1 MLFGPQVGRHGSLF
15 PGKRSG
21 LMEKAI
27 LLAVAA
33 SFCTATASVAQRQGA
48 RSVPATG
55 GFGVGLMLRLV
66 RRPVWLLGIASMIA
80 GFLLQ
85 LTALRYGALA
95 LVQPILAL
103 ELLLV
108 FGYMAVAGRRK
119 VRIKG
124 RDWAA
129 AAAMLAGIAVFLRL
143 ASPGGGRLHAPGGS
157 WLLAALI
164 TLGIVLVAVAAATG
178 LGRQPGASSTR
189 RAALLGSATGIAWGF
204 VAAVIK
210 EFSSHLGGGIGAI
223 LSTWSLYVLIVVG
236 AATMVLASHALAA
249 GPLAASQPGFTI
261 LDPLSAALLGVF
273 LFSEHIR
280 TGPWDL
286 AGEAVALGLLVA
298 GASGL
303 SRSCF
308 ILGEFGDP
316 SCLPPG
322 GFQARARRKRLPGA
336 VERGPWPV
344 RRPESD
350 LPAASDGPASPPSL
364 LRRTAQRASRWA
376 G

>member
-1 MLFGPQVGRHGSLF
+1 
-15 PGKRSG
+15 
-21 LMEKAI
+21 MEKAI

-48 RSVPATG
+48 RSAPTSRGLDVR
-55 GFGVGLMLRLV
+55 LMLYLV

-80 GFLLQ
+80 GFLFQ

-108 FGYMAVAGRRK
+108 FGYMALAGRRR
-119 VRIKG
+119 VRIKR

-129 AAAMLAGIAVFLRL
+129 AAAMCAGIAVFLRL
-143 ASPGGGRLHAPGGS
+143 ASPSGGRLNAPGAS

-164 TLGIVLVAVAAATG
+164 TLGIVLLAVAAASG
-178 LGRQPGASSTR
+178 LVGRQPGASSTR

-210 EFSSHLGGGIGAI
+210 ELSSHLGGGVGAVF
-223 LSTWSLYVLIVVG
+223 STWSLYVLLVVG
-236 AATMVLASHALAA
+236 AATMLLASHALAA

-261 LDPLSAALLGVF
+261 LDPLSASLLGVF

-286 AGEAVALGLLVA
+286 AGEALALALLIA

-316 SCLPPG
+316 SCLPT
-322 GFQARARRKRLPGA
+322 GFRGRARRKRLPGA
-336 VERGPWPV
+336 VQLGPWPV
-344 RRPESD
+344 RQRKPE
-350 LPAASDGPASPPSL
+350 LPETDDAPTSSPSL
-364 LRRTAQRASRWA
+364 RRGTGQRISRRT